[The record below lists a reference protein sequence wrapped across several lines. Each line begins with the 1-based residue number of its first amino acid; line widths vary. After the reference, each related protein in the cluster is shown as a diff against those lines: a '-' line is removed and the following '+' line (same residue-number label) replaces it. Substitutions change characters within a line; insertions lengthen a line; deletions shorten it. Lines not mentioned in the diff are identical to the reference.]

1 MAAGEPR
8 RFAVYTPGQAI
19 SDARRREAAIAD
31 EILAALNQRR
41 VLVAYQP
48 VVAAADGRVAFYE
61 ALLRVKQED
70 GEIVG
75 PSAYLPVAEK
85 VGLVDQLDQR
95 VLELALDRLVAE
107 PGLRVSVNVSVATLR
122 APGWLERLK
131 VLLGAHP
138 GAASRLIVE
147 IIETLALEP
156 VEEIERLLAAMKSL
170 GLKIAM
176 DDFGAGHTSFRNL
189 RRLGI
194 DIVKIDGA
202 FVQNVACSLDDRVFV
217 RSLADL
223 ARHLGL
229 TTVAEWVEDEEA
241 RRLLRD
247 WGVDLL
253 QGRLLGRPELYEPGG
268 AATTAPRSLA
278 AG

>member
-1 MAAGEPR
+1 M
-8 RFAVYTPGQAI
+8 
-19 SDARRREAAIAD
+19 
-31 EILAALNQRR
+31 
-41 VLVAYQP
+41 
-48 VVAAADGRVAFYE
+48 
-61 ALLRVKQED
+61 
-70 GEIVG
+70 
-75 PSAYLPVAEK
+75 
-85 VGLVDQLDQR
+85 
-95 VLELALDRLVAE
+95 ALDRLLAE
-107 PGLRVSVNVSVATLR
+107 PGLRVSVNLSVATIR
-122 APGWLERLK
+122 SPGWINRFK
-131 VLLGAHP
+131 AALGARP

-147 IIETLALEP
+147 IVETLALEP
-156 VEEIERLLAAMKSL
+156 IDEIERLLEAMKAL
-170 GLKIAM
+170 GVKIAM

-189 RRLGI
+189 RRLGV

-229 TTVAEWVEDEEA
+229 TTVAEWVEDEET

-253 QGRLLGRPELYEPGG
+253 QGRLVGMPELHQP
-268 AATTAPRSLA
+268 AAAAPSSPEARV

>member
-1 MAAGEPR
+1 
-8 RFAVYTPGQAI
+8 
-19 SDARRREAAIAD
+19 
-31 EILAALNQRR
+31 
-41 VLVAYQP
+41 
-48 VVAAADGRVAFYE
+48 
-61 ALLRVKQED
+61 
-70 GEIVG
+70 
-75 PSAYLPVAEK
+75 
-85 VGLVDQLDQR
+85 
-95 VLELALDRLVAE
+95 
-107 PGLRVSVNVSVATLR
+107 
-122 APGWLERLK
+122 
-131 VLLGAHP
+131 
-138 GAASRLIVE
+138 
-147 IIETLALEP
+147 
-156 VEEIERLLAAMKSL
+156 MKAL

-253 QGRLLGRPELYEPGG
+253 QGQLLGRPEIYDP
-268 AATTAPRSLA
+268 TAPPTSSCARA